1 MTELTAFLASIY
13 DAFSEA
19 EMQALQHGQAR
30 LAELLESGTVPD
42 DVSVPVYHASE
53 VDVNLDVG
61 LVAEETEDGME
72 VFVTDADQENASELN
87 FGVELF
93 ELLEKEDLEDI
104 DYDSIFP
111 GPGGGFPTGTPTE
124 EAASREK
131 KEEERREKE
140 EEKRRREED
149 EEERREKE
157 DKREEEQRE
166 EETEDREGKQH
177 REIEAEVPP
186 IDVIDDIGPR
196 NRARLRDAGIERLPQ
211 LLDRSP
217 EELADTLAE
226 ADAEVSRERAADW
239 LSEARG
245 LASLLAD
252 RDADLPVELV
262 NGIGPTFGSRL
273 REAGLGDLSDL
284 AAGSPEEIAE
294 LASTDAVTVSEDR
307 AAEWLEQA
315 ASHLQAVESGDQPE
329 LHSGVD
335 RIDVTGASEGS
346 SAGEEPQ
353 SETAEPD
360 EETHE

>member
-53 VDVNLDVG
+53 VTVNLDVG

-72 VFVTDADQENASELN
+72 VFVTSRDQENASELN

-111 GPGGGFPTGTPTE
+111 GSDGGFPTGAPTE
-124 EAASREK
+124 E
-131 KEEERREKE
+131 EERRREKE
-140 EEKRRREED
+140 EEERRRE
-149 EEERREKE
+149 K
-157 DKREEEQRE
+157 
-166 EETEDREGKQH
+166 KQH
-177 REIEAEVPP
+177 RNVRGEVPP
-186 IDVIDDIGPR
+186 IDVIDDIDPR
-196 NRARLRDAGIERLPQ
+196 YRARLRDAGIERLPQ

-226 ADAEVSRERAADW
+226 ADAEVSREQAADW

-262 NGIGPTFGSRL
+262 DGIGPTFGSRL

-284 AAGSPEEIAE
+284 AAASPEEIAE
-294 LASTDAVTVSEDR
+294 LASTDAVTVSADR
-307 AAEWLEQA
+307 AAEWLERA
-315 ASHLQAVESGDQPE
+315 ASHLQAVESDDRSE
-329 LHSGVD
+329 LHSEVD
-335 RIDVTGASEGS
+335 PIDVTGAPEGS
-346 SAGEEPQ
+346 SAGEQPQ
-353 SETAEPD
+353 SKTAEPD